1 MISGR
6 AIRVRPALRAR
17 ANIET
22 FGDIVHVDTLGGE
35 RAILVLQT
43 LDRRLTATVV
53 RIPDHS
59 LLTVTFVG
67 ASGIFAQGAR
77 RARLVQAIIDQ
88 LASMS
93 RLSRVTWLTR
103 ADLNVL
109 LCRANRVHAAR
120 IAGETSYSTLVGV
133 ADLLPGAILVR
144 LALDGLAADLIVL
157 GVPEESGFAGAN
169 GGVIVRL
176 ASSVPPAEEQVA
188 RFATLRLANVVL
200 HASLVVRAIVVR
212 RATQL
217 LHADVVV
224 TVLVLGA
231 TGVALASRLAEA
243 VDAQLVA
250 YAISRAGAQRGAY
263 PSVASRARGAL
274 GVRFAVLDRCAAK
287 IGVTCATRLTRA
299 HRAVVQGRAVRS
311 LAANVGERA
320 GVDAFV
326 IETRVGRTA
335 VAVVIAFQM
344 DALRSWIAGS
354 LAGTSA
360 KWNVVADQA
369 IGVLSA
375 NGRHVARIRAP
386 VVDAGGRIGT
396 VEVGE
401 AVPWLLATRLERI
414 PDQSVGT
421 NAGVRAFRVLTN
433 RGRVARVVQTL
444 VDVLADVAC
453 QLEARITFA
462 YPSVVGRYA
471 VAVSA
476 IHLIARTC
484 AFVGVLIAILVA
496 RAIVVGEALHFE
508 ASRRVAYVTWLA
520 LARRGVVENG
530 ANGVQAAVDQGAGIG
545 AIVLDARLRVGAVS
559 VQRALVGDRATRPH
573 GITGGSLGTHATV
586 RST

>member
-1 MISGR
+1 
-6 AIRVRPALRAR
+6 
-17 ANIET
+17 
-22 FGDIVHVDTLGGE
+22 
-35 RAILVLQT
+35 
-43 LDRRLTATVV
+43 
-53 RIPDHS
+53 
-59 LLTVTFVG
+59 
-67 ASGIFAQGAR
+67 
-77 RARLVQAIIDQ
+77 
-88 LASMS
+88 MS

-103 ADLNVL
+103 ADLGRNRENITLANIISKRLIRTINHLNVL

-157 GVPEESGFAGAN
+157 GIPEESGFAGAN

-250 YAISRAGAQRGAY
+250 YAISRAGAQRCNEDEKRLNRSKGKIEAFVRTGAY

-344 DALRSWIAGS
+344 DALR
-354 LAGTSA
+354 L
-360 KWNVVADQA
+360 
-369 IGVLSA
+369 
-375 NGRHVARIRAP
+375 
-386 VVDAGGRIGT
+386 
-396 VEVGE
+396 VEYSKI
-401 AVPWLLATRLERI
+401 LISILILI
-414 PDQSVGT
+414 
-421 NAGVRAFRVLTN
+421 N
-433 RGRVARVVQTL
+433 RKKR
-444 VDVLADVAC
+444 
-453 QLEARITFA
+453 
-462 YPSVVGRYA
+462 
-471 VAVSA
+471 
-476 IHLIARTC
+476 
-484 AFVGVLIAILVA
+484 
-496 RAIVVGEALHFE
+496 
-508 ASRRVAYVTWLA
+508 
-520 LARRGVVENG
+520 
-530 ANGVQAAVDQGAGIG
+530 
-545 AIVLDARLRVGAVS
+545 
-559 VQRALVGDRATRPH
+559 
-573 GITGGSLGTHATV
+573 
-586 RST
+586 